1 MNGVEREFEKRDA
14 TIYDLEGQV
23 KVEKSKFDSLE
34 AELQKA
40 SRIIESQKGELG
52 AARKM
57 QRTLVEQCEHVEG
70 ESRELQEFLQI
81 EKMALSETLKDAENE
96 IETLKE
102 TITAKENEVKE
113 AEERCGHLVR
123 LGERRHQ
130 ELLTSTQQL
139 KAFSDMAKSMLIS
152 QVKLVPALSIK
163 KHDQMGII
171 FENSGLQIVAKLIT
185 RNVIQNQ

>member
-1 MNGVEREFEKRDA
+1 
-14 TIYDLEGQV
+14 
-23 KVEKSKFDSLE
+23 
-34 AELQKA
+34 
-40 SRIIESQKGELG
+40 
-52 AARKM
+52 
-57 QRTLVEQCEHVEG
+57 
-70 ESRELQEFLQI
+70 
-81 EKMALSETLKDAENE
+81 MALSETLKDAENE

-152 QVKLVPALSIK
+152 QVKLMSLSFIK
-163 KHDQMGII
+163 KHSQMGII
-171 FENSGLQIVAKLIT
+171 FKKSGLQIVTKLIT

>member
-1 MNGVEREFEKRDA
+1 MTCF
-14 TIYDLEGQV
+14 IL
-23 KVEKSKFDSLE
+23 
-34 AELQKA
+34 
-40 SRIIESQKGELG
+40 
-52 AARKM
+52 
-57 QRTLVEQCEHVEG
+57 G

-102 TITAKENEVKE
+102 TIQAKENDVKE

-139 KAFSDMAKSMLIS
+139 KAFSDMAKSMLLS
-152 QVKLVPALSIK
+152 QVKKIVFLVRGKYFFLYAGRVSKYLSYT
-163 KHDQMGII
+163 QS
-171 FENSGLQIVAKLIT
+171 FLI
-185 RNVIQNQ
+185 RNR

>member
-1 MNGVEREFEKRDA
+1 
-14 TIYDLEGQV
+14 
-23 KVEKSKFDSLE
+23 
-34 AELQKA
+34 
-40 SRIIESQKGELG
+40 
-52 AARKM
+52 
-57 QRTLVEQCEHVEG
+57 
-70 ESRELQEFLQI
+70 
-81 EKMALSETLKDAENE
+81 MALSETLKDAENE

-152 QVKLVPALSIK
+152 QVKLMPLLFIK
-163 KHDQMGII
+163 KHSQMGII

>member
-1 MNGVEREFEKRDA
+1 
-14 TIYDLEGQV
+14 
-23 KVEKSKFDSLE
+23 
-34 AELQKA
+34 
-40 SRIIESQKGELG
+40 
-52 AARKM
+52 
-57 QRTLVEQCEHVEG
+57 
-70 ESRELQEFLQI
+70 
-81 EKMALSETLKDAENE
+81 MALSETLKDAENE

-152 QVKLVPALSIK
+152 QVKLMSLSFVK
-163 KHDQMGII
+163 KHSQMGII
-171 FENSGLQIVAKLIT
+171 FLSFLEEFLTPKGHFEIK
-185 RNVIQNQ
+185 

>member
-1 MNGVEREFEKRDA
+1 MWEVFRVHLDLWL
-14 TIYDLEGQV
+14 TIC
-23 KVEKSKFDSLE
+23 S
-34 AELQKA
+34 
-40 SRIIESQKGELG
+40 
-52 AARKM
+52 
-57 QRTLVEQCEHVEG
+57 QCERNSAHNVAHNVDGMWRVCELKWRMKTLNDRNIFRWKITSYWILFEISTPSCVG

-81 EKMALSETLKDAENE
+81 EKLALSETLKDAENE

-102 TITAKENEVKE
+102 TIQAKENDVKE

-152 QVKLVPALSIK
+152 QVWFTHLKLYWGK
-163 KHDQMGII
+163 K
-171 FENSGLQIVAKLIT
+171 
-185 RNVIQNQ
+185 

>member
-1 MNGVEREFEKRDA
+1 MYYSA
-14 TIYDLEGQV
+14 IILW
-23 KVEKSKFDSLE
+23 FDHFLDSE
-34 AELQKA
+34 AEICQIFRWFFGKLKKK
-40 SRIIESQKGELG
+40 SEWHSEINWP
-52 AARKM
+52 
-57 QRTLVEQCEHVEG
+57 
-70 ESRELQEFLQI
+70 LQI

-152 QVKLVPALSIK
+152 QVKLVPVLYIK
-163 KHDQMGII
+163 NITKWQ
-171 FENSGLQIVAKLIT
+171 FLLKNSGLQIVVKLIT
-185 RNVIQNQ
+185 RNVTQNQ

>member
-1 MNGVEREFEKRDA
+1 
-14 TIYDLEGQV
+14 
-23 KVEKSKFDSLE
+23 
-34 AELQKA
+34 
-40 SRIIESQKGELG
+40 
-52 AARKM
+52 
-57 QRTLVEQCEHVEG
+57 
-70 ESRELQEFLQI
+70 
-81 EKMALSETLKDAENE
+81 MALSETLKDAENE

>member
-1 MNGVEREFEKRDA
+1 
-14 TIYDLEGQV
+14 
-23 KVEKSKFDSLE
+23 
-34 AELQKA
+34 
-40 SRIIESQKGELG
+40 
-52 AARKM
+52 
-57 QRTLVEQCEHVEG
+57 
-70 ESRELQEFLQI
+70 
-81 EKMALSETLKDAENE
+81 MALSETLKDAENE

-152 QVKLVPALSIK
+152 QVELMPLLFVKNIAKWELFLK
-163 KHDQMGII
+163 
-171 FENSGLQIVAKLIT
+171 IVAHKLW
-185 RNVIQNQ
+185 QS

>member
-1 MNGVEREFEKRDA
+1 
-14 TIYDLEGQV
+14 
-23 KVEKSKFDSLE
+23 
-34 AELQKA
+34 
-40 SRIIESQKGELG
+40 
-52 AARKM
+52 
-57 QRTLVEQCEHVEG
+57 
-70 ESRELQEFLQI
+70 
-81 EKMALSETLKDAENE
+81 MALSETLKDAENE

-152 QVKLVPALSIK
+152 QVKLMPAIK
-163 KHDQMGII
+163 KHNQMAIT
-171 FENSGLQIVAKLIT
+171 FKKSGLQIVAKFIT

>member
-1 MNGVEREFEKRDA
+1 
-14 TIYDLEGQV
+14 
-23 KVEKSKFDSLE
+23 
-34 AELQKA
+34 
-40 SRIIESQKGELG
+40 
-52 AARKM
+52 
-57 QRTLVEQCEHVEG
+57 
-70 ESRELQEFLQI
+70 
-81 EKMALSETLKDAENE
+81 MALSETLKDAENE

-152 QVKLVPALSIK
+152 QVKLVPVLYIK
-163 KHDQMGII
+163 NITKWQ
-171 FENSGLQIVAKLIT
+171 FLLKNSGLQIVVKLIT
-185 RNVIQNQ
+185 RNVTQNQ

>member
-1 MNGVEREFEKRDA
+1 M
-14 TIYDLEGQV
+14 IL
-23 KVEKSKFDSLE
+23 
-34 AELQKA
+34 
-40 SRIIESQKGELG
+40 
-52 AARKM
+52 
-57 QRTLVEQCEHVEG
+57 G

-102 TITAKENEVKE
+102 TIQAKENDVKE

-139 KAFSDMAKSMLIS
+139 KAFSDMAKSMLLS
-152 QVKLVPALSIK
+152 QVWK
-163 KHDQMGII
+163 KISL
-171 FENSGLQIVAKLIT
+171 FSEE
-185 RNVIQNQ
+185 

>member
-1 MNGVEREFEKRDA
+1 
-14 TIYDLEGQV
+14 
-23 KVEKSKFDSLE
+23 
-34 AELQKA
+34 
-40 SRIIESQKGELG
+40 
-52 AARKM
+52 
-57 QRTLVEQCEHVEG
+57 
-70 ESRELQEFLQI
+70 
-81 EKMALSETLKDAENE
+81 MALSETLKDAENE

-102 TITAKENEVKE
+102 TITAKDNEVKE

-152 QVKLVPALSIK
+152 QVKLVPVLSIK
-163 KHDQMGII
+163 KCNQMAIT
-171 FENSGLQIVAKLIT
+171 FKKSGLQIVAKLIT

>member
-1 MNGVEREFEKRDA
+1 
-14 TIYDLEGQV
+14 
-23 KVEKSKFDSLE
+23 
-34 AELQKA
+34 
-40 SRIIESQKGELG
+40 
-52 AARKM
+52 
-57 QRTLVEQCEHVEG
+57 
-70 ESRELQEFLQI
+70 
-81 EKMALSETLKDAENE
+81 MALSETLKDAENE

-152 QVKLVPALSIK
+152 QVKLVPVLYIK
-163 KHDQMGII
+163 NITKWQ
-171 FENSGLQIVAKLIT
+171 FLLKNSGLQIVAKLIT